1 MNIRLRCPHCGGEIN
16 VGAAAGLEEKV
27 AECPHCHERQKIGAF
42 VPCLSLQVGDH
53 RYQLHFGRQW
63 IGRQT
68 DNNTAEVQIPDDSRY
83 MSRRH
88 ALIDI
93 ACTAAG
99 LRCTFEEHGTNPTQV
114 QGVELIEGDIVYL
127 NINDCLTLGDRKMYL
142 ANEFE

>member
-1 MNIRLRCPHCGGEIN
+1 MNIRLRCPHCGNEIS
-16 VGAAAGLEEKV
+16 VAAAPGLEEKV

-42 VPCLSLQVGDH
+42 VPCLSLQVGNR

-68 DNNTAEVQIPDDSRY
+68 DNSNAEVQIPDASRY

-88 ALIDI
+88 ALKDLV
-93 ACTAAG
+93 CTAAG

-114 QGVELIEGDIVYL
+114 QGVELIDGDIVYL